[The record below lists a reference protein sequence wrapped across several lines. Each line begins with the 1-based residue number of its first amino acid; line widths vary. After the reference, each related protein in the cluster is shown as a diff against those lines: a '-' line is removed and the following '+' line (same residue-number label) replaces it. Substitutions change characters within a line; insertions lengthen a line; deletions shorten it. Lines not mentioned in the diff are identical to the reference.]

1 MNTILIGYKII
12 YPDSENINR
21 KYDYS
26 FIVNI
31 SKGLSLQ
38 NFLKYYKNILI
49 QEIETCKYAKDRD
62 EILECFEKSE
72 IELSGEKLDKSDYS
86 RVLNNRNIVSFKI
99 NMSKS
104 TKNLLRLK
112 KSDSDIQDTKSVCC
126 CVVM

>member
-12 YPDSENINR
+12 YPDSSENTNR
-21 KYDYS
+21 KYDYN

-31 SKGLSLQ
+31 SRGLTLK
-38 NFLKYYKNILI
+38 NFLKYYHKILI

-72 IELSGEKLDKSDYS
+72 IELSGEKLNKSEYS
-86 RVLNNRNIVSFKI
+86 RVLNNRNVVNFKI

-104 TKNLLRLK
+104 TKNLSKLK
-112 KSDSDIQDTKSVCC
+112 KSESSEIKSEC